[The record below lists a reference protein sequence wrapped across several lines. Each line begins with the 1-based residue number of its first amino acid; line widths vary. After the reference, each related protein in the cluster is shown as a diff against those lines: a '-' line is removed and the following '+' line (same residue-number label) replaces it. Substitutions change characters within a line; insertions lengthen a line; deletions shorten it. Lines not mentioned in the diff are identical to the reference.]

1 MKIIDNIKKKIFNKT
16 YRQLVEEDSEKDI
29 VDDVLLK
36 AMINGEEIDREKAL
50 TIPAVSSAVG
60 LICDSF
66 AMIPFKLYKKSIKNN
81 KKQTKEIDDN
91 RVNIINYDTG
101 DTLDGFQFKKAI
113 CEDYLLGKGG
123 YAYIK
128 KTKNNFNGLNYV
140 EENKIMFLKNVDP
153 IFKNY
158 DITINGKRYRPY
170 DFIKILRNTKDGAS
184 GTGYLK
190 EINKSLETA
199 YKRILYELD
208 LVRTGGSKK
217 GFLKAQ
223 KHLDEKGME
232 KLKKAWNEYFSGNS
246 SCVILNDGMEFQEAS
261 NTSVENQLN
270 EKNKTFSE
278 EVKEIFHIGKTNEEF
293 IKNAIMPIAN
303 AFCTALN
310 RDFLLEKE
318 KKSYYFAPD
327 YTELIRCSI
336 KERYEAYKIAIET
349 GFKTRNEVRY
359 LEGDDALDG
368 LDLINISLGSVL
380 LDPTTK
386 QIYTPNTNKMVKMGE
401 KTEDNNQPKQE
412 DKNNKEIDTNVDENN
427 QNYVQKENTEEEGGE
442 QIEE

>member
-1 MKIIDNIKKKIFNKT
+1 MKIRELFKIKNEAETKVDEN
-16 YRQLVEEDSEKDI
+16 S

-36 AMINGEEIDREKAL
+36 AIIGGEDIDREKAL

-66 AMIPFKLYKKSIKNN
+66 AMIPFKLYKKTIKDER
-81 KKQTKEIDDN
+81 KQTKEIEDE
-91 RVNIINYDTG
+91 RVNIINNDTG

-123 YAYIK
+123 YAYINK
-128 KTKNNFNGLNYV
+128 KNNKFLGLNYV
-140 EENKIMFLKNVDP
+140 KDSKINIKKNTDA

-158 DITINGKRYRPY
+158 TILVDEEPYRPFN
-170 DFIKILRNTKDGAS
+170 FIKLLRNTKDGSS
-184 GTGYLK
+184 GTGYID
-190 EINKSLETA
+190 EINKSLQTA

-208 LVRTGGSKK
+208 LMDTNGNKK
-217 GFLKAQ
+217 GFLKS
-223 KHLDEKGME
+223 KTKLDKEGM
-232 KLKKAWNEYFSGNS
+232 KALKEAWNNYYNGNS

-270 EKNKTFSE
+270 EKNKTFSD
-278 EVKEIFHIGKTNEEF
+278 EVKEIFHISKNNEEF
-293 IKNAIMPIAN
+293 IRNAVMPIAY

-327 YTELIRCSI
+327 LTELSKCSI
-336 KERYEAYKIAIET
+336 KDRYEAYQIAISS

-359 LEGDDALDG
+359 LEGDDALEG
-368 LDLINISLGSVL
+368 LDMINLGLGDVL
-380 LDPTTK
+380 LDPKTN

-401 KTEDNNQPKQE
+401 KIEESTQNNNVNTDN
-412 DKNNKEIDTNVDENN
+412 
-427 QNYVQKENTEEEGGE
+427 EEVKGGE
-442 QIEE
+442 QNEEEVL

>member
-1 MKIIDNIKKKIFNKT
+1 MKIRNIFKKKIKNEANKETIIDNNA
-16 YRQLVEEDSEKDI
+16 VS
-29 VDDVLLK
+29 DVILRALL
-36 AMINGEEIDREKAL
+36 AGEEIDREKVL
-50 TIPAVSSAVG
+50 MIPAVSSAVG

-66 AMIPFKLYKKSIKNN
+66 AMIPFKLYKKTTKEG
-81 KKQTKEIDDN
+81 KKQTTEVEDD

-113 CEDYLLGKGG
+113 AEDYLLGKGG
-123 YAYIK
+123 YAYINK
-128 KTKNNFNGLNYV
+128 RRNSFIGLNYV
-140 EENKIMFLKNVDP
+140 QENKVLFKKNTDV

-158 DITINGKRYRPY
+158 NILVEGNTYRPY
-170 DFIKILRNTKDGAS
+170 EFLKILRNTKNGAY
-184 GTGYLK
+184 GAGYTK
-190 EINKSLETA
+190 EISKSLETA
-199 YKRILYELD
+199 YKRIIYDLELM
-208 LVRTGGSKK
+208 RTGGNKK

-223 KHLDEKGME
+223 KHLDKEGMSI
-232 KLKKAWNEYFSGNS
+232 LKSQWNNYFAGNS

-278 EVKEIFHIGKTNEEF
+278 EVKEVFHIGKTNEDF
-293 IKNAIMPIAN
+293 LKNAIMPIAT

-327 YTELIRCSI
+327 YTELIRCTI
-336 KERYEAYKIAIET
+336 KERFEAYQIAIAS

-368 LDLINISLGSVL
+368 LDMINLGLGDVL
-380 LDPTTK
+380 FDPKTK
-386 QIYTPNTNKMVKMGE
+386 QIYTPNTNKMVKM
-401 KTEDNNQPKQE
+401 DDMNQEIKQIE
-412 DKNNKEIDTNVDENN
+412 TTQKEESNKNEQKANKEA
-427 QNYVQKENTEEEGGE
+427 EGGE

>member
-1 MKIIDNIKKKIFNKT
+1 MGIKNFLKKRTKNETI
-16 YRQLVEEDSEKDI
+16 LDEEA

-36 AMINGEEIDREKAL
+36 ALIAGEEIDRDKML
-50 TIPAVSSAVG
+50 TIPAVSGAVG

-66 AMIPFKLYKKSIKNN
+66 AMIPFKLYKKSTKDGR
-81 KKQTKEIDDN
+81 KQTAEVEDN

-123 YAYIK
+123 YAYINK
-128 KTKNNFNGLNYV
+128 VKNTFIGLNYV
-140 EENKIMFLKNVDP
+140 EERKIVFAKNTDA

-158 DITINGKRYRPY
+158 NILVDGKSYRPY
-170 DFIKILRNTKDGAS
+170 NFIKILRNTKDGAS
-184 GTGYLK
+184 GRGYTE
-190 EINKSLETA
+190 EISKCLETA

-208 LVRTGGSKK
+208 LMRTGGNKK

-223 KHLDEKGME
+223 KHLDEKGMK
-232 KLKKAWNEYFSGNS
+232 KLKEAWNNYFSGNS

-278 EVKEIFHIGKTNEEF
+278 EIKEIFHTGKTNEEF
-293 IKNAIMPIAN
+293 IKDSIMPIAN
-303 AFCTALN
+303 AFCIALN

-327 YTELIRCSI
+327 YTELMRGSI

-359 LEGDDALDG
+359 LEGDDALEG

-380 LDPTTK
+380 LDPKTQ

-401 KTEDNNQPKQE
+401 KTEENKETNTDNNQITQNNQE
-412 DKNNKEIDTNVDENN
+412 DN
-427 QNYVQKENTEEEGGE
+427 QQDKENKQDEQNINPKVEGGE
-442 QIEE
+442 QSEE

>member
-1 MKIIDNIKKKIFNKT
+1 MKIRELFKIKNEAETKVDEN
-16 YRQLVEEDSEKDI
+16 S

-36 AMINGEEIDREKAL
+36 AIIGGEDIDREKAL

-66 AMIPFKLYKKSIKNN
+66 AMIPFKLYKKTIKDER
-81 KKQTKEIDDN
+81 KQTKEIEDE
-91 RVNIINYDTG
+91 RVNIINNDTG

-123 YAYIK
+123 YAYINK
-128 KTKNNFNGLNYV
+128 KNNKFLGLNYV
-140 EENKIMFLKNVDP
+140 KDSKINIEKNTDA

-158 DITINGKRYRPY
+158 TILVDEEPYRPFN
-170 DFIKILRNTKDGAS
+170 FIKLLRNTKDGSS
-184 GTGYLK
+184 GTGYID
-190 EINKSLETA
+190 EINKSLQTA

-208 LVRTGGSKK
+208 LMNTNGNKK
-217 GFLKAQ
+217 GFLKS
-223 KHLDEKGME
+223 KTKLDKEGM
-232 KLKKAWNEYFSGNS
+232 KALKEAWNNYYNGNS

-270 EKNKTFSE
+270 EKNKTFSD
-278 EVKEIFHIGKTNEEF
+278 EVKEIFHISKNNEEF
-293 IKNAIMPIAN
+293 IRNAVMPIAY

-327 YTELIRCSI
+327 LTELSKCSI
-336 KERYEAYKIAIET
+336 KDRYEAYQIAISS

-359 LEGDDALDG
+359 LEGDDALEG
-368 LDLINISLGSVL
+368 LDMINLGLGDVL
-380 LDPTTK
+380 LDTK
-386 QIYTPNTNKMVKMGE
+386 TNQIYTPNTNKMVKMGE
-401 KTEDNNQPKQE
+401 KIEENTQNN
-412 DKNNKEIDTNVDENN
+412 ENN
-427 QNYVQKENTEEEGGE
+427 QQMDKQNNNLNTNNEEVKGGE
-442 QIEE
+442 QNEEEVL

>member
-1 MKIIDNIKKKIFNKT
+1 MKIRNVFKKKIKNETNKET
-16 YRQLVEEDSEKDI
+16 IIDENAVS
-29 VDDVLLK
+29 DVILK
-36 AMINGEEIDREKAL
+36 ALLAGEEIDREKVL
-50 TIPAVSSAVG
+50 MIPAVSSAVG

-66 AMIPFKLYKKSIKNN
+66 AMIPFKLYKKTTKEG
-81 KKQTKEIDDN
+81 KKQTTEVEDE

-113 CEDYLLGKGG
+113 AEDYLLGKGG
-123 YAYIK
+123 YAYINK
-128 KTKNNFNGLNYV
+128 RRNNFIGVNYV
-140 EENKIMFLKNVDP
+140 QENKVLFERNTDA

-158 DITINGKRYRPY
+158 NILVDGDIYRPY
-170 DFIKILRNTKDGAS
+170 DFLKILRNTKNGAY
-184 GTGYLK
+184 GTGYTK
-190 EINKSLETA
+190 EISKSLETA
-199 YKRILYELD
+199 YKRIIYDLELM
-208 LVRTGGSKK
+208 RTGGNKK

-223 KHLDEKGME
+223 KHLDEKGMSI
-232 KLKKAWNEYFSGNS
+232 LKSQWNDYFAGNS

-278 EVKEIFHIGKTNEEF
+278 EVKEIFHTGKTNEDF
-293 IKNAIMPIAN
+293 LKNAIMPIAT

-327 YTELIRCSI
+327 YTELIRCTI
-336 KERYEAYKIAIET
+336 KERFEAYQIAIT
-349 GFKTRNEVRY
+349 SGFKTRNEVRY

-368 LDLINISLGSVL
+368 LDMINIGLGDVL
-380 LDPTTK
+380 FDPKTK
-386 QIYTPNTNKMVKMGE
+386 QIYTPNTNKMVKMN
-401 KTEDNNQPKQE
+401 DMNQENEQIE
-412 DKNNKEIDTNVDENN
+412 TTQDEENNKNE
-427 QNYVQKENTEEEGGE
+427 QKSNKEAEGGE

>member
-1 MKIIDNIKKKIFNKT
+1 MKIRNVFKKKIKNEINKET
-16 YRQLVEEDSEKDI
+16 IIDENAVS
-29 VDDVLLK
+29 DVILK
-36 AMINGEEIDREKAL
+36 ALLTGEEIDREKVL
-50 TIPAVSSAVG
+50 MIPAVSSAVG

-66 AMIPFKLYKKSIKNN
+66 AMIPFKLYKKTTKEG
-81 KKQTKEIDDN
+81 KKQTTEVEN
-91 RVNIINYDTG
+91 ERVNIINYDTG

-113 CEDYLLGKGG
+113 AEDYLLGKGG
-123 YAYIK
+123 YAYINK
-128 KTKNNFNGLNYV
+128 RRNNFIGLNYV
-140 EENKIMFLKNVDP
+140 QENKVLFERNTDA

-158 DITINGKRYRPY
+158 NILVDGNIYRPY
-170 DFIKILRNTKDGAS
+170 EFLKILRNTKNGAY
-184 GTGYLK
+184 GTGYTK
-190 EINKSLETA
+190 EISKSLETA
-199 YKRILYELD
+199 YKRMIYDLELM
-208 LVRTGGSKK
+208 RTGGNKK

-223 KHLDEKGME
+223 KHLDEKGMSI
-232 KLKKAWNEYFSGNS
+232 LKSQWNDYFTGNS

-278 EVKEIFHIGKTNEEF
+278 EVKEIFHIGKTNEDF
-293 IKNAIMPIAN
+293 LKNAIMPLAT

-327 YTELIRCSI
+327 YTELIRCTI
-336 KERYEAYKIAIET
+336 KERFEAYQIAIAS

-368 LDLINISLGSVL
+368 LDMINIGLGDVL
-380 LDPTTK
+380 FDPKTK
-386 QIYTPNTNKMVKMGE
+386 QIYTPNTNKMVKMDD
-401 KTEDNNQPKQE
+401 TNQEIEQIE
-412 DKNNKEIDTNVDENN
+412 TTQDEENNKNE
-427 QNYVQKENTEEEGGE
+427 QKANKEAEGGE

>member
-1 MKIIDNIKKKIFNKT
+1 MKLRELFKIKNETKVDEN
-16 YRQLVEEDSEKDI
+16 S

-36 AMINGEEIDREKAL
+36 ALIKDETIDREKAL

-66 AMIPFKLYKKSIKNN
+66 AMIPFKLYKKTIKDER
-81 KKQTKEIDDN
+81 KQTKEIEDE
-91 RVNIINYDTG
+91 RVNIINNDTR

-123 YAYIK
+123 YAYINK
-128 KTKNNFNGLNYV
+128 KNNKFLGLNYV
-140 EENKIMFLKNVDP
+140 KDSKINIEKNTDA

-158 DITINGKRYRPY
+158 TILVDEEPYRPFN
-170 DFIKILRNTKDGAS
+170 FIKLLRNTKDGSS
-184 GTGYLK
+184 GTGYID
-190 EINKSLETA
+190 EINKSLQTA

-208 LVRTGGSKK
+208 LMNTNGNKK
-217 GFLKAQ
+217 GFLKS
-223 KHLDEKGME
+223 KNKLDKEGM
-232 KLKKAWNEYFSGNS
+232 KSLKEAWNNYYNGNS

-270 EKNKTFSE
+270 EKNKTFSD
-278 EVKEIFHIGKTNEEF
+278 EVKEIFHISKNNEEF
-293 IKNAIMPIAN
+293 IRNAVMPIAY

-327 YTELIRCSI
+327 LTELSKCSI
-336 KERYEAYKIAIET
+336 KDRYEAYQIAISS

-359 LEGDDALDG
+359 LEGDDALEG
-368 LDLINISLGSVL
+368 LDMINLGLGDVL
-380 LDPTTK
+380 LDPKTN

-401 KTEDNNQPKQE
+401 KIEESTQNNNVNTDN
-412 DKNNKEIDTNVDENN
+412 
-427 QNYVQKENTEEEGGE
+427 EEVKGGE
-442 QIEE
+442 QNEEEVL

>member
-1 MKIIDNIKKKIFNKT
+1 MKIRELFKIKNEAETKVDEN
-16 YRQLVEEDSEKDI
+16 S

-36 AMINGEEIDREKAL
+36 AIIGGEDIDREKAL

-66 AMIPFKLYKKSIKNN
+66 AMIPFKLYKKTIKDER
-81 KKQTKEIDDN
+81 KQTKEIEDE
-91 RVNIINYDTG
+91 RVNIINNDTG

-123 YAYIK
+123 YAYINK
-128 KTKNNFNGLNYV
+128 KNNKFLGLNYV
-140 EENKIMFLKNVDP
+140 KDSKINIEKNTDA

-158 DITINGKRYRPY
+158 TILVDEEPYRPFN
-170 DFIKILRNTKDGAS
+170 FIKLLRNTKDGSS
-184 GTGYLK
+184 GTGYID
-190 EINKSLETA
+190 EINKSLQTA

-208 LVRTGGSKK
+208 LMNTNGNKK
-217 GFLKAQ
+217 GFLKS
-223 KHLDEKGME
+223 KTKLDKEGM
-232 KLKKAWNEYFSGNS
+232 KALKEAWNNYYNGNS

-270 EKNKTFSE
+270 EKNKTFSD
-278 EVKEIFHIGKTNEEF
+278 EVKEIFHISKNNEEF
-293 IKNAIMPIAN
+293 IRNAVMPIAY

-327 YTELIRCSI
+327 LTELSKCSI
-336 KERYEAYKIAIET
+336 KDRYEAYQIAISS

-359 LEGDDALDG
+359 LEGDDALEG
-368 LDLINISLGSVL
+368 LDMINLGLGDVL
-380 LDPTTK
+380 LDSKTN
-386 QIYTPNTNKMVKMGE
+386 QIYTPNTNKMVKIGE
-401 KTEDNNQPKQE
+401 KIEENAQNAQNNQQISE
-412 DKNNKEIDTNVDENN
+412 QNNNLATNNA
-427 QNYVQKENTEEEGGE
+427 KGGE
-442 QIEE
+442 QNEEVL

>member
-1 MKIIDNIKKKIFNKT
+1 MKIRNVFKKKIKNEINKET
-16 YRQLVEEDSEKDI
+16 IIDENAVS
-29 VDDVLLK
+29 DVILK
-36 AMINGEEIDREKAL
+36 ALLAGEEIDREKVL
-50 TIPAVSSAVG
+50 MIPAVSSAVG

-66 AMIPFKLYKKSIKNN
+66 AMIPFKLYKKTTKEG
-81 KKQTKEIDDN
+81 KKQTTEVEDD

-113 CEDYLLGKGG
+113 AEDYLLGKGG
-123 YAYIK
+123 YAYINK
-128 KTKNNFNGLNYV
+128 RRNNFIGVNYV
-140 EENKIMFLKNVDP
+140 QENKVLFERNTDA

-158 DITINGKRYRPY
+158 NILVDGDIYRPY
-170 DFIKILRNTKDGAS
+170 DFLKILRNTKNGAY
-184 GTGYLK
+184 GTGYTK
-190 EINKSLETA
+190 EISKSLETA
-199 YKRILYELD
+199 YKRIIYDLELM
-208 LVRTGGSKK
+208 RTGGNKK

-223 KHLDEKGME
+223 KHLDEKGMSI
-232 KLKKAWNEYFSGNS
+232 LKSQWNDYFAGNS

-278 EVKEIFHIGKTNEEF
+278 EVKEIFHTGKTNEDF
-293 IKNAIMPIAN
+293 LKNAIMPIAT

-327 YTELIRCSI
+327 YTELIRCTI
-336 KERYEAYKIAIET
+336 KERFEAYQIAIT
-349 GFKTRNEVRY
+349 SGFKTRNEVRY

-368 LDLINISLGSVL
+368 LDMINIGLGDVL
-380 LDPTTK
+380 FDPKTK
-386 QIYTPNTNKMVKMGE
+386 QIYTPNTNKMVKMN
-401 KTEDNNQPKQE
+401 DMNQENEQIE
-412 DKNNKEIDTNVDENN
+412 TTQDEENNKNE
-427 QNYVQKENTEEEGGE
+427 QKSNKEAEGGE

>member
-1 MKIIDNIKKKIFNKT
+1 MKIRELFKIKNEAETKVDEN
-16 YRQLVEEDSEKDI
+16 S

-36 AMINGEEIDREKAL
+36 AIIGGEDIDREKAL

-66 AMIPFKLYKKSIKNN
+66 AMIPFKLYKKTIKDER
-81 KKQTKEIDDN
+81 KQTKEIEDE
-91 RVNIINYDTG
+91 RVNIINNDTG

-123 YAYIK
+123 YAYINK
-128 KTKNNFNGLNYV
+128 KNNKFLGLNYV
-140 EENKIMFLKNVDP
+140 KDSKINIEKNTDA

-158 DITINGKRYRPY
+158 TILVDEEPYRPFN
-170 DFIKILRNTKDGAS
+170 FIKLLRNTKDGSS
-184 GTGYLK
+184 GTGYID
-190 EINKSLETA
+190 EINKSLQTA

-208 LVRTGGSKK
+208 LMNTNGNKK
-217 GFLKAQ
+217 GFLKS
-223 KHLDEKGME
+223 KTKLDKEGM
-232 KLKKAWNEYFSGNS
+232 KALKEAWNNYYNGNS

-270 EKNKTFSE
+270 EKNKTFSD
-278 EVKEIFHIGKTNEEF
+278 EVKEIFHISKNNEEF
-293 IKNAIMPIAN
+293 IRNAVMPIAY

-327 YTELIRCSI
+327 LTELSKCSI
-336 KERYEAYKIAIET
+336 KDRYEAYQIAISS

-359 LEGDDALDG
+359 LEGDDALEG
-368 LDLINISLGSVL
+368 LDMINLGLGDVL
-380 LDPTTK
+380 LDTK
-386 QIYTPNTNKMVKMGE
+386 TNQIYTPNTNKMVKMGE
-401 KTEDNNQPKQE
+401 KIEENTQKS
-412 DKNNKEIDTNVDENN
+412 ENN
-427 QNYVQKENTEEEGGE
+427 
-442 QIEE
+442 